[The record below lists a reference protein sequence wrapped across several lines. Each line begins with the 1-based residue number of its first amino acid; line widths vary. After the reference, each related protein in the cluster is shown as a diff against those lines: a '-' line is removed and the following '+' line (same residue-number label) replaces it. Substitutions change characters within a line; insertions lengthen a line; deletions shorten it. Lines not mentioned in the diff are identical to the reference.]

1 MNPHGGW
8 WVLGRAHQSGSGE
21 PHRGV
26 GVYQCRRYVFPA
38 PCVPG
43 TGQYALPF
51 SSLLSRRF
59 FSNFNGNWSDDHW
72 LTDMHLH
79 TALQMNISTGSTATG
94 WPDGTIWRVGT
105 AAATLGRCC
114 SCEFLRHRQ
123 IHYQWGNQPHSTT
136 WSAVST
142 RYPPGLTPPWLP
154 SVVSMCPC
162 FTTNMDTET
171 IQPGFTDLEH
181 PTGPSSE
188 NSLLTPRPTTDL
200 GSDTSSTPQP
210 GETTSQSNTSPLEN
224 GATCILKKTH
234 EAAASYSKVTKSIT
248 PFKPSTLFIQ
258 KNNSKV
264 IQTSGHYDDQQ
275 ASLEVQSASF
285 FNSQQYPEYFNI
297 TFPASDLSK
306 DVSDARVENDIFHKL
321 EPVQKILKVN
331 KTTLLIQITS
341 PKQVP
346 LVLGLK
352 ALANLPVTT
361 TQLF

>member
-1 MNPHGGW
+1 M
-8 WVLGRAHQSGSGE
+8 S
-21 PHRGV
+21 
-26 GVYQCRRYVFPA
+26 
-38 PCVPG
+38 
-43 TGQYALPF
+43 
-51 SSLLSRRF
+51 
-59 FSNFNGNWSDDHW
+59 
-72 LTDMHLH
+72 
-79 TALQMNISTGSTATG
+79 I
-94 WPDGTIWRVGT
+94 
-105 AAATLGRCC
+105 
-114 SCEFLRHRQ
+114 
-123 IHYQWGNQPHSTT
+123 
-136 WSAVST
+136 

-154 SVVSMCPC
+154 SVVVGLAMGGY

-188 NSLLTPRPTTDL
+188 HSLLTPRPTTDL
-200 GSDTSSTPQP
+200 GSDTSSTTQP

-224 GATCILKKTH
+224 GAILKKTH

-248 PFKPSTLFIQ
+248 PFKPSTLAIQ

-264 IQTSGHYDDQQ
+264 IQTSGHYDDQV

-321 EPVQKILKVN
+321 EPVQKILKAN

-346 LVLGLK
+346 LVLGQSISISPCHYNSAILRPMLTAK
-352 ALANLPVTT
+352 PSVTCPNPS
-361 TQLF
+361 